1 MYIHRL
7 TVLTLWKEQSFIAK
21 SIGNQWIMLS

>member
-21 SIGNQWIMLS
+21 SIGNQWITLS